1 MKNSF
6 AKSLI
11 ALLALAPLALAQ
23 QPAAKQDVRGVVTVV
38 HTVEFQ
44 KLLERMRRENKG
56 GVGAPGSAPHEVINI
71 ATGLA
76 LDAKGHII
84 TRLAY
89 LNPQDKNE
97 KISVMNADGQT
108 FEARL
113 VGVDCPTGF
122 AILEV
127 PRLKIELP
135 EFASFDSA
143 PEDVFIFSVDVTPRA
158 ATGEKIKEV
167 YILPWI
173 KKRQGRIGKDSLYSK
188 ARGALALRSDTLLS
202 RSDGSVVATTENRI
216 MGMAQYA
223 GVGRAYLFTVDF
235 LRDTIARR
243 VIEKQDSVASGWIGI
258 IGESLAQL
266 PDAERMA
273 LGIESKAGVIVR
285 EVTPDGPGAVGGI
298 LPGDVIVRL
307 DDFDITG
314 TSDMTAK
321 LSSSPAG
328 HAAHV
333 RAIRNRKPIEMNVA
347 LGARSFTAPTPDWI
361 DRTWEMQVAGREQIE
376 ERLRDLQAL
385 LQSYSERKDMSP
397 LEIREAQRELRLEIS
412 RLQERQRLLDLQS
425 RQGSFPSF
433 TGGSTYGVKLS
444 SVGVIISDLNP
455 QLAGHF
461 GTRSGVLIKA
471 VTKGSAAERAGLKT
485 GDVVVGADQRQSL
498 STASLRSVFAY
509 QKKILSL
516 KVIREKQPI
525 VIQFDNR
532 Q

>member
-1 MKNSF
+1 MKKSF

-11 ALLALAPLALAQ
+11 AVLALASLALAQ
-23 QPAAKQDVRGVVTVV
+23 QPAAKQDVRGIVTVV

-44 KLLERMRRENKG
+44 KLLERMRREHKG
-56 GVGAPGSAPHEVINI
+56 GVGAPGSAPREVINI

-76 LDAKGHII
+76 LDAKGHVI

-89 LNPQDKNE
+89 LNPQDKDE
-97 KISVMNADGQT
+97 KISVTNAEGQT

-113 VGVDCPTGF
+113 IGVDCPTGF

-135 EFASFDSA
+135 EFAAFTSTT
-143 PEDVFIFSVDVTPRA
+143 EDVFIFSVDVTPRA

-173 KKRQGRIGKDSLYSK
+173 KKRQGRIGQDSLYSK

-235 LRDTIARR
+235 LRDTVARR

-298 LPGDVIVRL
+298 LPGDVIVRV
-307 DDFDITG
+307 DDFDIIG
-314 TSDMTAK
+314 TDDMIAK

-328 HAAHV
+328 HAAHL

-347 LGARSFTAPTPDWI
+347 LGARSFTAPTADWI
-361 DRTWEMQVAGREQIE
+361 DRTWEMQVAGRDQIE
-376 ERLRDLQAL
+376 ARLRDLQAL

-397 LEIREAQRELRLEIS
+397 MEVREAQRELRLEIA
-412 RLQERQRLLDLQS
+412 RLQERQRLLEQQS
-425 RQGSFPSF
+425 GKSFATDSK
-433 TGGSTYGVKLS
+433 GSTYGVKLS
-444 SVGVIISDLNP
+444 SVGVIVSDLNP

-461 GTRSGVLIKA
+461 GAKSGVLIKA
-471 VTKGSAAERAGLKT
+471 VAKGSAAERAGLKA
-485 GDVVVGADQRQSL
+485 GDVVVGADQREPL

-516 KVIREKQPI
+516 KVVREKQPI

-532 Q
+532 

>member
-1 MKNSF
+1 MKKSF

-11 ALLALAPLALAQ
+11 AVLALTATALAQ
-23 QPAAKQDVRGVVTVV
+23 HPAAKQDVRGIVTVV

-44 KLLERMRRENKG
+44 KLLERMRREHKG
-56 GVGAPGSAPHEVINI
+56 GVGAPGSAPRDVVNI

-76 LDAKGHII
+76 LDAKGHVI

-97 KISVMNADGQT
+97 RISVTTAEGQT

-113 VGVDCPTGF
+113 IGIDCPTGF

-127 PRLKIELP
+127 PALKIELP
-135 EFASFDSA
+135 QFASFASL
-143 PEDVFIFSVDVTPRA
+143 PEDVFIFSVDVTPR
-158 ATGEKIKEV
+158 TSSGEKTKEV
-167 YILPWI
+167 YLLHWI
-173 KKRQGRIGKDSLYSK
+173 KKRQGRIGQDSVYSK
-188 ARGALALRSDTLLS
+188 ARGALTLRSDTLLS

-216 MGMAQYA
+216 LGMAQYA
-223 GVGRAYLFTVDF
+223 GVGRAYLFSVDF
-235 LRDTIARR
+235 LRDTVARR
-243 VIEKQDSVASGWIGI
+243 VIEKQDSVASGWLGI
-258 IGESLAQL
+258 IGENLAQL
-266 PDAERMA
+266 PDAERLA

-285 EVTPDGPGAVGGI
+285 EVTAGGPGATGGI
-298 LPGDVIVRL
+298 LAGDVIVRV

-314 TSDMTAK
+314 TTDMTAK

-328 HAAHV
+328 HAAHL

-347 LGARSFTAPTPDWI
+347 LGARSFTASNTDWI
-361 DRTWEMQVAGREQIE
+361 DRTWEMQVAGRDQIE
-376 ERLRDLQAL
+376 QRLRDLQAL
-385 LQSYSERKDMSP
+385 LQSYGERKDMSP
-397 LEIREAQRELRLEIS
+397 MEIREAQRELRLEIS
-412 RLQERQRLLDLQS
+412 RLQERQRIPDQ
-425 RQGSFPSF
+425 RNRRDGFGDNV
-433 TGGSTYGVKLS
+433 GGTSYGIKL

-461 GTRSGVLIKA
+461 GAKRGVLIKA
-471 VTKGSAAERAGLKT
+471 VAKGSAAERAGLKA
-485 GDVVVGADQRQSL
+485 GDVIVGSDQRASF

-516 KVIREKQPI
+516 KVVREKQPI